1 MARAK
6 GKAAVDKLNRRLETL
21 SVEYVPVADIKGNPW
36 NPNRQSEHEFELLRR
51 SIREDGFT
59 QPVVC
64 VRVSAE
70 DRKDDRFKGYQVGDV
85 MIVDGEHRW
94 RAAAEEGYDEI
105 PVVIAPFTAVQ
116 ARIATMRHN
125 KARGQH
131 DIELEADLLRDL
143 QALGAAEWAQESLM
157 LDDVEMQRMLDDIS
171 APEALA
177 ADALGEGWE
186 PGERTSEE
194 SGTFNRF
201 GADAQVSQTPEA
213 VAQLRAAEE
222 RARKAR
228 TDEERQQARRD
239 VQIFRLALT
248 FGGEEATLVRSVLG
262 DRPAVT
268 LVAMCRERAGA

>member
-116 ARIATMRHN
+116 ARIA
-125 KARGQH
+125 
-131 DIELEADLLRDL
+131 
-143 QALGAAEWAQESLM
+143 
-157 LDDVEMQRMLDDIS
+157 
-171 APEALA
+171 PEALA